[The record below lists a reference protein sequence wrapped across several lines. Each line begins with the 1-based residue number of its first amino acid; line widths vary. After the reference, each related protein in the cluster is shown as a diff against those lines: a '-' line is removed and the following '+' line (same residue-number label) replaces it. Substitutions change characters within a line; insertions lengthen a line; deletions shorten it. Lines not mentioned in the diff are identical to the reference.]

1 MLTVPVE
8 HCLLLAGSLAIG
20 QSWGHMIMIVFM
32 LFSDGKD
39 VLMIHQLTIW
49 RESVQ
54 KEVRHF
60 LYTWIEFLE
69 LTAPVEWA
77 GWTPADRRDPSRT
90 LERSKVD
97 GHTSLFSIMS
107 QCRRRGL
114 SSLPEKGSWNQLL
127 DLNGNP
133 AEWTIYPMHFHRS
146 L

>member
-1 MLTVPVE
+1 
-8 HCLLLAGSLAIG
+8 
-20 QSWGHMIMIVFM
+20 MIVLM

-69 LTAPVEWA
+69 LTAPVEWV
-77 GWTPADRRDPSRT
+77 GWTPADRRDSSRT

-97 GHTSLFSIMS
+97 GRTHVLV
-107 QCRRRGL
+107 
-114 SSLPEKGSWNQLL
+114 
-127 DLNGNP
+127 LNY
-133 AEWTIYPMHFHRS
+133 ES
-146 L
+146 V